1 LKVFYL
7 LVIYLFSC
15 SDILMVCSSKAYPMR
30 HLQYNIATIA
40 RHGNNGVWTLS
51 LLSPHHLD
59 STLSFDHDLV
69 IAMPDGYPHDILH
82 RSLLRT

>member
-1 LKVFYL
+1 MH
-7 LVIYLFSC
+7 C
-15 SDILMVCSSKAYPMR
+15 SRTQCNEARVSPAWAKNYWRLR
-30 HLQYNIATIA
+30 LRLLQYNIAIIA

-51 LLSPHHLD
+51 LPSPHHLD

-69 IAMPDGYPHDILH
+69 IAMPDSYPHHILH